1 MTIPSI
7 STRPID
13 IPLGDVYVTANAQAS
28 IPLPGILNALS
39 RHRRGDFG
47 EIDANDRESNLEAL
61 DHGDRILSAYAHG
74 PTRFW
79 IITEADRS
87 LTTVLLPEDY

>member
-1 MTIPSI
+1 MTLQTL
-7 STRPID
+7 STRAID
-13 IPLGDVYVTANAQAS
+13 IPLGDVYVTANAQNR
-28 IPLPGILNALS
+28 IPLPRILKALN

-47 EIDANDRESNLEAL
+47 DIHADDRELNIEAV
-61 DHGDRILSAYAHG
+61 DHGDRILSAYADG

-79 IITEADRS
+79 IITEADRA